1 MSDGPRVLFVS
12 SVARLEGGAER
23 SLLEL
28 ARALRADGAQ
38 PALAVWSE
46 GELAAAFRS
55 AGMDIFAL
63 HTTVR
68 DPASPLGGLTRG
80 LPLVGR
86 VLAPL
91 ARLRV
96 SLLPLRAERAWLEQV
111 IARMTPDV
119 VHTNCDMSP
128 LVVSRVRRGQACWIA
143 HVRDRVRFWS
153 HPRVARALR
162 SADTVVASSRH
173 LAYWLSGHGVD
184 AVVVPNPVAGG
195 ALSRAIEDAERLR
208 IRAQLEIPPSSLA
221 VAVIGRL
228 DAQKG
233 AHMLP
238 AVVRA
243 VERATF
249 LLAGRAE
256 PGVLARIERELR
268 SAGVADRVRFLGYRT
283 DVERWLPA
291 LDALVLPSTG
301 EAFGRVVVE
310 GMLAGLP
317 VVVADDGGARE
328 LVRDGQTGFLAAAG
342 EPAGFVAA
350 LIALRDDAPTRRR
363 VGNAA
368 RADSLARFH
377 PAAVART
384 IREVYAE
391 AGC

>member
-1 MSDGPRVLFVS
+1 MSDGPGVLFVS
-12 SVARLEGGAER
+12 SVSRLEGGAER

-28 ARALRADGAQ
+28 ARALRADGAR
-38 PALAVWSE
+38 PSLAVWSE
-46 GELAAAFRS
+46 GELAAAFRA
-55 AGMDIFAL
+55 AGMEVFAL
-63 HTTVR
+63 QSTPR

-80 LPLVGR
+80 LPLVGP

-111 IARMTPDV
+111 IARVSPDV
-119 VHTNCDMSP
+119 IHTNCDMSP
-128 LVVSRVRRGQACWIA
+128 LVVSRVRRAQACWIA

-173 LAYWLSGHGVD
+173 LADWLAGHGVD
-184 AVVVPNPVAGG
+184 AVVVPNPVAAG
-195 ALSRAIEDAERLR
+195 ALSRPIEDAERQR
-208 IRAQLEIPPSSLA
+208 IRAQLEIPPSTLA
-221 VAVIGRL
+221 VAIIGRL

-233 AHMLP
+233 TRLLP
-238 AVVRA
+238 AIVRG

-256 PGVLARIERELR
+256 PGVQAAIERELR
-268 SAGVADRVRFLGYRT
+268 SAGVAGRVRFLGYRT
-283 DVERWLPA
+283 DVEQWLPA

-328 LVRDGQTGFLAAAG
+328 LVRDGQSGFLAAAG
-342 EPAGFVAA
+342 EAAGFVSA
-350 LIALRDDAPTRRR
+350 LIALRDDAPTRHR

-368 RADSLARFH
+368 RVESLARFH

-384 IREVYAE
+384 MRGVYAG